1 MFVVL
6 DPCIHLKMD
15 GPHGCSSGN
24 ARVGYWH
31 LLSSQLLYC
40 SPWGDSSHRDDI
52 PELCRRVQTG
62 ATFPATVSTFAL
74 SAPR

>member
-15 GPHGCSSGN
+15 GPRGCSSEN
-24 ARVGYWH
+24 ARAEYW
-31 LLSSQLLYC
+31 
-40 SPWGDSSHRDDI
+40 HRDDI

-74 SAPR
+74 R